1 MRVCWTCGVFVG
13 LQAWR
18 GSRWIWRREGG
29 GDGGRDAIGGVA
41 EHLQGE
47 VRAAVAP
54 APPTCCTSHRLL
66 RLDLDPF
73 PSQNGG
79 GQAKP
84 TARRV
89 PP

>member
-1 MRVCWTCGVFVG
+1 MAFLLGCRRDVV
-13 LQAWR
+13 R
-18 GSRWIWRREGG
+18 GGFGEEEGG

-54 APPTCCTSHRLL
+54 SPPTCCTSHRLL